1 MRSIDERMGEVFKRA
16 SAREAGV
23 RAWRRRAVALAG
35 MAVSAAVIVFVGV
48 SVASVPGEPNAAGA
62 SGQLSLMGSVLAD
75 GSALGYV
82 VVGLLGLVLGAAVT
96 LLAIR
101 FGRPASGSEEPRAHG
116 KGRMP

>member
-1 MRSIDERMGEVFKRA
+1 MRSIDERMGEVLKRA

-35 MAVSAAVIVFVGV
+35 MAVSVAVIVFVGV
-48 SVASVPGEPNAAGA
+48 SVASVSGESNAAGQA
-62 SGQLSLMGSVLAD
+62 GQLSLMGSVLAD

-82 VVGLLGLVLGAAVT
+82 AVGLLGLVLGAAVT

-101 FGRPASGSEEPRAHG
+101 LGRPVAGSAESRPRDER
-116 KGRMP
+116 RMP